1 MKRLNAALAAIPGLL
16 ASKPSIIFYLLL
28 FVYLVG
34 FGVLGLFVPALEP
47 SATLQLVLGNYT
59 NVVSALGAS
68 IAAGGTVHVIR
79 EQAKHND
86 RQHQFREQVRAHLNL
101 PHPDP
106 PPSPHQ

>member
-16 ASKPSIIFYLLL
+16 ASKPMIVFYLVL
-28 FVYLVG
+28 FVYLV
-34 FGVLGLFVPALEP
+34 VLGLVGLIVPTVEP
-47 SATLQLVLGNYT
+47 SANIQLVLGNFT
-59 NVVSALGAS
+59 NVASALGAS

-101 PHPDP
+101 PHPDA